1 MSKIPY
7 NKELKCKDCKH
18 AKGPWHARLMRQ
30 SYWFECK
37 IPESWNEEKYDPVF
51 GKTTPG
57 YYSSCGVM
65 RGQYQACGP
74 EGKFWTPR
82 NTKLIFTA
90 LKNG

>member
-18 AKGPWHARLMRQ
+18 ASGPWTARLFRE
-30 SYWFECK
+30 SHWFRCTSS
-37 IPESWNEEKYDPVF
+37 ESWNEEKYDPVF

-57 YYSSCGVM
+57 YYNSCGVM
-65 RGQYQACGP
+65 RAQFQACGP
-74 EGKFWTPR
+74 EANRWTPR
-82 NTKLIFTA
+82 NTKLIFLA